1 MILRSRNISA
11 VVPKET
17 NAPSN
22 LHRRTCKRA
31 PPVATLETGKE
42 EMVPDCATQDSDE
55 ECVPIASTRRTR
67 KRPAAHGDRDDFTTP
82 VFCRKRRVRF
92 GSEED
97 RPYTNTAVRNIF
109 TPTSYLPMSTVN
121 NGVKFPEDDLMSPDQ
136 CIFGYDSS
144 SPLAEE
150 EEDDDDEVFN
160 PYYFIK
166 NIPSQSQQSKPR
178 TRDIPVKTRSTPQA
192 TLVLDLD
199 ETLVFSSLNM
209 IENAEHT
216 FHTYFQDHEYK
227 VFMILRP
234 HVKEFLQSMSKIFE
248 MFVYTSAK
256 KEYAEKIL
264 ETLDPQKKLF
274 RHRLY
279 QEDCACV
286 LGHYIKD
293 LDVLERDLAK
303 TVVLDNAPHAFPY
316 HLMNMIPIKSWAGD
330 REDNELQKLIPYLE
344 KLSETEDFRQVLK
357 RRMDHLHRLLSED

>member
-11 VVPKET
+11 DVPKEP
-17 NAPSN
+17 NAPTN
-22 LHRRTCKRA
+22 LHQRSYTRA
-31 PPVATLETGKE
+31 PPVAELETGKE
-42 EMVPDCATQDSDE
+42 EMVSDCAAQHSDE
-55 ECVPIASTRRTR
+55 ECVPTISKRRTR
-67 KRPAAHGDRDDFTTP
+67 KRAATYSDREDFMTP

-92 GSEED
+92 GIERDYS
-97 RPYTNTAVRNIF
+97 YTNTAVRNIF
-109 TPTSYLPMSTVN
+109 PPTVCLPMSTVD
-121 NGVKFPEDDLMSPDQ
+121 NGVKSPEDEEMSPEQ
-136 CIFGYDSS
+136 CVFGYDSLRH
-144 SPLAEE
+144 LAEE
-150 EEDDDDEVFN
+150 EDDEEVFN
-160 PYYFIK
+160 PYCFIK
-166 NIPSQSQQSKPR
+166 NIQAQSQQSKPR

-209 IENAEHT
+209 IENAEYT

-227 VFMILRP
+227 VFMVLRP

-286 LGHYIKD
+286 FGHYIKD
-293 LDVLERDLAK
+293 LDMLERDLAK

-330 REDNELQKLIPYLE
+330 TDDDELQKLIPYLE

>member
-1 MILRSRNISA
+1 MILRSRRIPA
-11 VVPKET
+11 VLP
-17 NAPSN
+17 AD
-22 LHRRTCKRA
+22 RRRYGRA
-31 PPVATLETGKE
+31 PPVAERETGE
-42 EMVPDCATQDSDE
+42 EDMASDCAPDSEDE
-55 ECVPIASTRRTR
+55 RVPTVSRRRFGVGAR
-67 KRPAAHGDRDDFTTP
+67 KRAATDEHAGDFLTP
-82 VFCRKRRVRF
+82 VRCRERLTK
-92 GSEED
+92 D
-97 RPYTNTAVRNIF
+97 
-109 TPTSYLPMSTVN
+109 
-121 NGVKFPEDDLMSPDQ
+121 GVTFPEDELVSPEH
-136 CIFGYDSS
+136 CVFSYNFFSR
-144 SPLAEE
+144 LAE

-160 PYYFIK
+160 PYHFIK

-209 IENAEHT
+209 IENAEYT
-216 FHTYFQDHEYK
+216 FHTYFQNHEYK
-227 VFMILRP
+227 VFVVLRP

-286 LGHYIKD
+286 RGHYVKD
-293 LDVLERDLAK
+293 LDVLERDLAR

-330 REDNELQKLIPYLE
+330 REDKELQRLIPYLE

-357 RRMDHLHRLLSED
+357 RRTDHLHRLLSED